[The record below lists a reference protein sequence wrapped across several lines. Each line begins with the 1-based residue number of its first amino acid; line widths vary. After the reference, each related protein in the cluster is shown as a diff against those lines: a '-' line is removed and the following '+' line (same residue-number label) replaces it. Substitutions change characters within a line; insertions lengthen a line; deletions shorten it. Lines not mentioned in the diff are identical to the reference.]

1 MLNLY
6 NNVNLKN
13 HLQYLS
19 GQKHGLIRLETL
31 LKYLLSNLP
40 ICGVQ
45 SLHNFLKNF
54 RGVFSVHLEYKIS

>member
-31 LKYLLSNLP
+31 LKYLLSSLP

-45 SLHNFLKNF
+45 SLAFETPQLPQKLQ
-54 RGVFSVHLEYKIS
+54 GCV

>member
-31 LKYLLSNLP
+31 LKYLLIKPANLWCAIAP
-40 ICGVQ
+40 ELPQKLQGCV
-45 SLHNFLKNF
+45 
-54 RGVFSVHLEYKIS
+54 